1 MEFYEKSLNTLE
13 LPAVLRML
21 ADEAVSDGAKEAAM
35 QLKPS
40 TEKAEVRR
48 RLDETTAAKSMMV
61 VNGSPSFSGIK
72 DVHRFPLYCTSCKQV
87 P

>member
-35 QLKPS
+35 QLKIGR
-40 TEKAEVRR
+40 AHV
-48 RLDETTAAKSMMV
+48 
-61 VNGSPSFSGIK
+61 
-72 DVHRFPLYCTSCKQV
+72 
-87 P
+87 